1 MVMSQD
7 PLDVVVEEARQSYD
21 LVVIG
26 VSEELG
32 LQPTLLGTGH
42 ERLARECPASMLI
55 VHKRVTT

>member
-32 LQPTLLGTGH
+32 LQPTLLGAGH